1 ATPSCRAETGGA
13 RLARSPIAYVVSPVN
28 IVPRLRHRPDG
39 GWDRSHLRGR
49 SGRRPGRGRTRR
61 GRLRCTRGGDT
72 PVNEQPSFEEA
83 QRELER
89 IVSELE
95 GGRASLED
103 AVALWQRGDELYRYC
118 LGKLDSAEGKIE
130 ELGRRVEEAQP

>member
-1 ATPSCRAETGGA
+1 
-13 RLARSPIAYVVSPVN
+13 VN
-28 IVPRLRHRPDG
+28 DAVP
-39 GWDRSHLRGR
+39 
-49 SGRRPGRGRTRR
+49 
-61 GRLRCTRGGDT
+61 
-72 PVNEQPSFEEA
+72 FEEA

-103 AVALWQRGDELYRYC
+103 AVVLWERGDELYRYC

-130 ELGRRVEEAQP
+130 ELAARIEEARP

>member
-1 ATPSCRAETGGA
+1 MT
-13 RLARSPIAYVVSPVN
+13 
-28 IVPRLRHRPDG
+28 
-39 GWDRSHLRGR
+39 
-49 SGRRPGRGRTRR
+49 
-61 GRLRCTRGGDT
+61 
-72 PVNEQPSFEEA
+72 EQPAFEDA

-95 GGRASLED
+95 GGRAGLED

>member
-1 ATPSCRAETGGA
+1 
-13 RLARSPIAYVVSPVN
+13 VN
-28 IVPRLRHRPDG
+28 DAVP
-39 GWDRSHLRGR
+39 
-49 SGRRPGRGRTRR
+49 
-61 GRLRCTRGGDT
+61 
-72 PVNEQPSFEEA
+72 FEDA

-103 AVALWQRGDELYRYC
+103 AVVLWERGDELYRYC

-130 ELGRRVEEAQP
+130 ELGARIEEARP

>member
-1 ATPSCRAETGGA
+1 
-13 RLARSPIAYVVSPVN
+13 
-28 IVPRLRHRPDG
+28 
-39 GWDRSHLRGR
+39 
-49 SGRRPGRGRTRR
+49 
-61 GRLRCTRGGDT
+61 
-72 PVNEQPSFEEA
+72 VNEAVSFEEA

-103 AVALWQRGDELYRYC
+103 AVVLWERGDELYRYC

-130 ELGRRVEEAQP
+130 ELGARIEEARP

>member
-1 ATPSCRAETGGA
+1 
-13 RLARSPIAYVVSPVN
+13 VSDA
-28 IVPRLRHRPDG
+28 VP
-39 GWDRSHLRGR
+39 
-49 SGRRPGRGRTRR
+49 
-61 GRLRCTRGGDT
+61 
-72 PVNEQPSFEEA
+72 FEEA

-103 AVALWQRGDELYRYC
+103 AVALWERGDQLYRYC

-130 ELGRRVEEAQP
+130 ELGARIEEARP

>member
-1 ATPSCRAETGGA
+1 LNDA
-13 RLARSPIAYVVSPVN
+13 
-28 IVPRLRHRPDG
+28 VPF
-39 GWDRSHLRGR
+39 
-49 SGRRPGRGRTRR
+49 
-61 GRLRCTRGGDT
+61 
-72 PVNEQPSFEEA
+72 EQA

-103 AVALWQRGDELYRYC
+103 AVVLWERGDELYRYC

-130 ELGRRVEEAQP
+130 ELGARIEEARP

>member
-1 ATPSCRAETGGA
+1 
-13 RLARSPIAYVVSPVN
+13 VN
-28 IVPRLRHRPDG
+28 DGVP
-39 GWDRSHLRGR
+39 
-49 SGRRPGRGRTRR
+49 
-61 GRLRCTRGGDT
+61 
-72 PVNEQPSFEEA
+72 FEEA

-103 AVALWQRGDELYRYC
+103 AVVLWERGDELYRYC

-130 ELGRRVEEAQP
+130 DLGARIEEARP